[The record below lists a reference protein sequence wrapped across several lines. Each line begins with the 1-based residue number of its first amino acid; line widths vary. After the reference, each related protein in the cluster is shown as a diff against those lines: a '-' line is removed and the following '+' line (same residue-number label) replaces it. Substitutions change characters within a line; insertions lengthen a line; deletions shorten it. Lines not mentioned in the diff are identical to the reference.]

1 MTDTYTDNSTD
12 SFTSSGVATDSA
24 AVEDPAAI
32 LTDGLNRLEELR
44 SFHEQA
50 VSDLEE
56 GRADGRERIAAL
68 QAEIDAEN
76 AKLNDVVIEAATAF
90 NEESARLID
99 TGWATPKVLA
109 SRGLATIRVPKKA

>member
-12 SFTSSGVATDSA
+12 TFTTSGEATDSA
-24 AVEDPAAI
+24 AAEDPAAI
-32 LTDGLNRLEELR
+32 LTDGLNRLGELKA
-44 SFHEQA
+44 FHEQA
-50 VSDLEE
+50 VTDLEA

-68 QAEIDAEN
+68 QGEIDAEN

>member
-1 MTDTYTDNSTD
+1 MTYTYTDNIT
-12 SFTSSGVATDSA
+12 TSAEGTADGA
-24 AVEDPAAI
+24 AADPAAI

-50 VSDLEE
+50 VKDLEA

-68 QAEIDAEN
+68 QAEIDSEN

-90 NEESARLID
+90 NEESARLVD

-109 SRGLATIRVPKKA
+109 ARGLATIRVPKKS